1 MYRKRLG
8 GLLVTDMLNIRYL
21 TGFTGSTAVLFI
33 GVKRILF
40 FTDFRYKY
48 EAERSLANEELV
60 IAKSE
65 IFQVIR
71 KKMKLMGIKDLAFEY
86 GAPYQVFER
95 LKKDFNLTALKGLIE
110 KIRMV
115 KSRDEIWNI
124 NLAVRR
130 AENAFSKTKKWIRTG
145 VKESKVANVL
155 ERNLKKEGCQKIP
168 FDIIVAS
175 GIHSALP
182 HARVADKK
190 IQRGDLVVIDWGG
203 EAHGYMSDMTR
214 TFLMRGDDLS
224 GKRKIY
230 RTVLTANKRAIAS
243 VRPGEACREIDRSA
257 REHIDSEGYGE
268 YFGHATGHGVG
279 LNVHEKPS
287 ISSKSSEIMTEGTV
301 FTVEPGIYIP
311 EVGGVRIEDMVALT
325 NGRRK
330 CLTALPKN
338 LEIL

>member
-1 MYRKRLG
+1 
-8 GLLVTDMLNIRYL
+8 
-21 TGFTGSTAVLFI
+21 
-33 GVKRILF
+33 
-40 FTDFRYKY
+40 
-48 EAERSLANEELV
+48 
-60 IAKSE
+60 
-65 IFQVIR
+65 
-71 KKMKLMGIKDLAFEY
+71 
-86 GAPYQVFER
+86 
-95 LKKDFNLTALKGLIE
+95 
-110 KIRMV
+110 
-115 KSRDEIWNI
+115 
-124 NLAVRR
+124 
-130 AENAFSKTKKWIRTG
+130 
-145 VKESKVANVL
+145 
-155 ERNLKKEGCQKIP
+155 
-168 FDIIVAS
+168 
-175 GIHSALP
+175 
-182 HARVADKK
+182 
-190 IQRGDLVVIDWGG
+190 
-203 EAHGYMSDMTR
+203 MSDMTR

>member
-190 IQRGDLVVIDWGG
+190 IKEVTLLSLIGG
-203 EAHGYMSDMTR
+203 ERHMDTCQ
-214 TFLMRGDDLS
+214 T
-224 GKRKIY
+224 
-230 RTVLTANKRAIAS
+230 
-243 VRPGEACREIDRSA
+243 
-257 REHIDSEGYGE
+257 
-268 YFGHATGHGVG
+268 
-279 LNVHEKPS
+279 
-287 ISSKSSEIMTEGTV
+287 
-301 FTVEPGIYIP
+301 
-311 EVGGVRIEDMVALT
+311 
-325 NGRRK
+325 
-330 CLTALPKN
+330 
-338 LEIL
+338 